1 MAQVVNQSMHLP
13 GKALSAAFGLMA
25 LLCSISAGGQSPPA
39 HPSVVVTIV
48 DENGSPVPRA
58 EVVVQEPGKPPARVT
73 TDYNGHG
80 TFVLE
85 GNKPYSLDVQK
96 PGFYASTLNESDPA
110 LREVRMVLNHVQM
123 VVQQVNVTASAPG
136 IDPEQVSDK
145 FTMDLPEIINVPY
158 PTSRDIRNL
167 LPFYPGVVQDSTGQ
181 IHVDGS
187 ETWATLDLLDGFDI
201 RSPVSGKLA
210 MRVSADAVRSIDQEG
225 TRYPVEFGRATGG
238 VIAFYTGMGDNRFRF
253 NATNFIPSFRDVNGI
268 RFDKFA
274 PRLTFSG
281 PLVRD
286 RAWFFDG
293 LEFEYDNVYIKELP
307 PDANTNH
314 LLRGS
319 NLFRIQANA
328 TPRNI
333 VSTGLLFN
341 GYHSP
346 YDGLSS
352 LNPQVSTTERDTI
365 AWLPYVRDQH
375 NYRNGA
381 LLDAGLG
388 VVRFRDAYE
397 PYGASPFE
405 LTPELP
411 SGSYFENLASHSQ
424 RVDGNV
430 ALYIPARQWL
440 GKHDLK
446 AGIDADLIRFDQSIS
461 RAPVYYL
468 REDRTLLRK
477 STFPAMTPYTRHNV
491 EIGAYLQDRWT
502 PRAGLLIEPGLRFDW
517 DEIVSRPL
525 LSPRIAAVYTP
536 SGLEGET
543 KISAGI
549 GVYYEHTQLEYLTRA
564 LAGIR
569 FDTYFAA
576 DGLTPD
582 SLPLETNFTANDST
596 LREAR
601 AVNWSVSAEQKI
613 PGSVYLKFNFIR
625 KQVKDEFTYVNQG
638 GPAALFGNYVLTNGR
653 EDHDHLE
660 SIEARRT
667 FARGYTLFGAY
678 THSSAR
684 TSAAIDYV
692 PTISMLGPQQSA
704 PLPWDTPNRVLSWG
718 WLPFLVPLFS
728 KHWDFVYTLDWHTGF
743 PYTAIN
749 ANHEVVGTAGAKRF
763 PEYVDFSP
771 GLEWRF
777 HVHGLYLGLRGVM
790 ENATDSGN
798 PLVVNNNV
806 DSPQFGAF
814 SESFGRAL
822 TARIRLIESK

>member
-1 MAQVVNQSMHLP
+1 MPLP
-13 GKALSAAFGLMA
+13 GSALRAVVC
-25 LLCSISAGGQSPPA
+25 LLSLLWGISAGSQNPP
-39 HPSVVVTIV
+39 VVLTIA
-48 DENGSPVPRA
+48 DETGLPVPGA
-58 EVVVQEPGKPPARVT
+58 EVMVQEPGKTPARIT
-73 TDYNGHG
+73 TDYSGRG
-80 TFVLE
+80 TYVLE
-85 GNKPYSLDVQK
+85 GTEPYSLAVQK
-96 PGFYASTLNESDPA
+96 PGFYALIVSAKDPA
-110 LREVRMVLNHVQM
+110 LRDVKIVLNHVQM
-123 VVQQVNVTASAPG
+123 VVQQVNVTASEPG

-145 FTMDLPEIINVPY
+145 FTMDLPVIINVPY
-158 PTSRDIRNL
+158 PTSRDIRDL

-201 RSPVSGKLA
+201 RSPISGQLA
-210 MRVSADAVRSIDQEG
+210 MRFSPDAVRSIDQEG

-253 NATNFIPSFRDVNGI
+253 NATNFLPSFHDVNGI
-268 RFDKFA
+268 RFDKFV

-281 PLVRD
+281 PLARD

-293 LEFEYDNVYIKELP
+293 LEAEYDDVYIKELP
-307 PDANTNH
+307 QDANTNH
-314 LLRGS
+314 LIRGS
-319 NLFRIQANA
+319 NLFRIQVNA

-341 GYHSP
+341 DYHSP

-352 LNPQVSTTERDTI
+352 LNPQQSTTQRDTI

-375 NYRNGA
+375 NFRNGA

-388 VVRFRDAYE
+388 VVRFRDGYE
-397 PYGASPFE
+397 PHGDTPFE

-411 SGSYFENLASHSQ
+411 SGSYFENLASQSQ

-430 ALYIPARQWL
+430 VLYLPARHWL

-446 AGIDADLIRFDQSIS
+446 AGIDADHIGFHEDIS
-461 RAPVYYL
+461 RAPIYYL
-468 REDRTLLRK
+468 REDRTLLRQ
-477 STFPAMTPYTRHNV
+477 STFPAVIPYDRHNV

-517 DEIVSRPL
+517 DEIVRRPL

-536 SGLEGET
+536 PALEGKT
-543 KISAGI
+543 KISAGV
-549 GVYYEHTQLEYLTRA
+549 GLYYEHTQLEYLTRA

-569 FDTYFAA
+569 FDTYYAP
-576 DGLTPD
+576 DGITAIGP
-582 SLPLETNFTANDST
+582 PLETNFTADDDT
-596 LREAR
+596 LHEAR
-601 AVNWSVSAEQKI
+601 AINWSVSAEQKI
-613 PGSVYLKFNFIR
+613 PGSVYLKLNFIR
-625 KQVKDEFTYVNQG
+625 KHVTDEFTYVNQG
-638 GPAALFGNYVLTNGR
+638 GPAALFGNYTLTNGR
-653 EDHDHLE
+653 EDHDYVT

-678 THSSAR
+678 THSSAV
-684 TSAAIDYV
+684 TNAAIDYV
-692 PTISMLGPQQSA
+692 PTISMLGPQQNGS
-704 PLPWDTPNRVLSWG
+704 LPWDTPNRVLSWG

-728 KHWDFVYTLDWHTGF
+728 KRWDFVYTLDWHTGF

-749 ANHEVVGTAGAKRF
+749 ANHQVVGAAGSQRF
-763 PEYVDFSP
+763 PDYISFSP

-777 HVHGLYLGLRGVM
+777 HVHGLYLGLRGVL

-798 PLVVNNNV
+798 PLMVNNNV

-814 SESFGRAL
+814 SETFGRAL
-822 TARIRLIESK
+822 TARIRLIQSK

>member
-1 MAQVVNQSMHLP
+1 MQLRGRASR
-13 GKALSAAFGLMA
+13 AAVSLIAF
-25 LLCSISAGGQSPPA
+25 LCGISAGSQSPPG
-39 HPSVVVTIV
+39 HPSVVLTIV
-48 DENGSPVPRA
+48 DENESPVERA
-58 EVVVQEPGKPPARVT
+58 EVVVQEPGKAPARIT
-73 TDYNGHG
+73 TDYNGRG
-80 TFVLE
+80 TFVLLGTE
-85 GNKPYSLDVQK
+85 PYSLDVQK
-96 PGFYASTLNESDPA
+96 PGFYASATSARDPA
-110 LREVRMVLNHVQM
+110 QRDVRIFLNHVQM
-123 VVQQVNVTASAPG
+123 IVQQVNVTASPPG

-158 PTSRDIRNL
+158 PTSRDIRDL
-167 LPFYPGVVQDSTGQ
+167 LRFYPGVVQDSTGL

-201 RSPVSGKLA
+201 RSPISGQLA
-210 MRVSADAVRSIDQEG
+210 MRFSPDAVRSIDQEG
-225 TRYPVEFGRATGG
+225 TRYPVEFGRSTGG
-238 VIAFYTGMGDNRFRF
+238 VVAFYTGMGDNKFRF
-253 NATNFIPSFRDVNGI
+253 NATNFLPSFHDVNGI
-268 RFDKFA
+268 RFDKFV
-274 PRLTFSG
+274 PRLTLSG

-293 LEFEYDNVYIKELP
+293 LEAEYDDVYIKELP
-307 PDANTNH
+307 ENANTNH
-314 LLRGS
+314 LVRGS

-341 GYHSP
+341 DYHSP

-352 LNPQVSTTERDTI
+352 LNPQQSTTQRDTI
-365 AWLPYVRDQH
+365 AWLPYGRDQH
-375 NYRNGA
+375 NFRNGA

-388 VVRFRDAYE
+388 VVRFRDGYE
-397 PYGASPFE
+397 PYGDTPFE

-411 SGSYFENLASHSQ
+411 SGSYFENLASQSQ

-430 ALYIPARQWL
+430 ALYLPARQWL
-440 GKHDLK
+440 GRHDLK
-446 AGIDADLIRFDQSIS
+446 AGIDADHIGFHEDIS
-461 RAPVYYL
+461 RAPISYL
-468 REDRTLLRK
+468 REDRTLLRQ

-491 EIGAYLQDRWT
+491 EVGAYLQDRWT

-517 DEIVSRPL
+517 DEIVRRPL
-525 LSPRIAAVYTP
+525 VSPRIAGVYTP
-536 SGLEGET
+536 PGLEGKT

-549 GVYYEHTQLEYLTRA
+549 GLYYEHTQLEYLTRA

-569 FDTYFAA
+569 FDTYFAP
-576 DGLTPD
+576 DGITAVGP
-582 SLPLETNFTANDST
+582 PLETNFAANDGT
-596 LREAR
+596 LHQAR

-613 PGSVYLKFNFIR
+613 PSSVYLKFNLIR
-625 KQVKDEFTYVNQG
+625 KHVTNEFTYVNQ
-638 GPAALFGNYVLTNGR
+638 GPAALFGNYTLTNGR
-653 EDHDHLE
+653 EDHADVT

-678 THSSAR
+678 THSSAV
-684 TSAAIDYV
+684 TNAAIDYV
-692 PTISMLGPQQSA
+692 PTISMLGPQQSG

-728 KHWDFVYTLDWHTGF
+728 KNWDFVYTLDWHSGF

-749 ANHEVVGTAGAKRF
+749 ANHEVVGAAGSHRF
-763 PEYVDFSP
+763 PDYVSFSP

-777 HVHGLYLGLRGVM
+777 HVRGLYLGLRGVI

-814 SESFGRAL
+814 SETFGRAL
-822 TARIRLIESK
+822 TARIRLIQSK